1 MSANK
6 TCFAMT
12 MAAGLAA
19 LAFGCKETTPQ
30 AKHEERQLTEIHQMY
45 VLWFKRNNSPP
56 KQLSD
61 FEKKEFEMSYPVGYK
76 ALKDGKYIGV
86 YGVSGTDSST
96 LQAYAKD
103 VPTQGG
109 LVVMAD
115 GTIKTMSVDEFKTT
129 SPGSK

>member
-1 MSANK
+1 
-6 TCFAMT
+6 
-12 MAAGLAA
+12 
-19 LAFGCKETTPQ
+19 
-30 AKHEERQLTEIHQMY
+30 LTEIHQMY
-45 VLWFKRNNSPP
+45 VLWFKRNPAPP

-61 FEKKEFEMSYPVGYK
+61 FEKTEFEMAYPVGYK
-76 ALKDGKYIGV
+76 ALKDGKVIGV

-115 GTIKTMSVDEFKTT
+115 GTIKTMSADELKTAL
-129 SPGSK
+129 PRSK